1 MPVKKNCTLYSGGP
15 LAAATRAPKLLRS
28 CTFRRAQL
36 PKLLEIAFGF
46 LRQEVARQDDAN
58 ALGTFSRS
66 GCSNVHGRPAK
77 PDAEDAMKMCTV
89 DESSPAGYL
98 GHIERAAGGA
108 R

>member
-1 MPVKKNCTLYSGGP
+1 MTPLSVACRGTGQFHP
-15 LAAATRAPKLLRS
+15 LANYAPI
-28 CTFRRAQL
+28 T
-36 PKLLEIAFGF
+36 PY
-46 LRQEVARQDDAN
+46 RQGDAK
-58 ALGTFSRS
+58 ALGMFSRS